1 MSFLYKHVLLIGAT
15 SGIGAAMATHLIK
28 SGVQVTAVGRRK
40 ERLDEFVSQHGEKAS
55 RMVFDI
61 AKLDEIP
68 TFAAR
73 YAYRALRPLTSRA
86 FPVHS
91 STPNRP
97 SVTTAYPTI
106 DCIFL
111 NAGIQHRYDFTNPST
126 LDFPRFHHET
136 TTNFT
141 SFVALTHTFL
151 PHLLACSSPTSLIYT
166 GTHLSLVPA
175 YTMPAYSASKAALD
189 AFVMCLREQLN
200 TSDVRVTSISAP
212 PVQTELHDFEMGAE
226 AGRALGMPVEQF
238 TQEAYL
244 ELVRGKENIVIGG
257 VGGSTKEQFL
267 EIVERRKGA
276 FERLGKLLRG

>member
-15 SGIGAAMATHLIK
+15 SGIGAAMADHLIK

-40 ERLDEFVSQHGEKAS
+40 ERLDEFVCRHGEKAS

-68 TFAAR
+68 TFV
-73 YAYRALRPLTSRA
+73 S
-86 FPVHS
+86 
-91 STPNRP
+91 

-111 NAGIQHRYDFTNPST
+111 NAGIQHRYDFAKPST
-126 LDFPRFHHET
+126 LDLPRFHHEI
-136 TTNFT
+136 TTNFL
-141 SFVALTHTFL
+141 SFVALTHAFM
-151 PHLLACSSPTSLIYT
+151 PHLLSCSSPTGIIYT

-189 AFVMCLREQLN
+189 AFVISLREQLN
-200 TSDVRVTSISAP
+200 TSNIRVTSISAP
-212 PVQTELHDFEMGAE
+212 PVQTELHDFEMGIE

-238 TQEAYL
+238 THEAYL
-244 ELVRGKENIVIGG
+244 ELVRGNENIIIGG

-267 EIVERRKGA
+267 EIVERRKEA